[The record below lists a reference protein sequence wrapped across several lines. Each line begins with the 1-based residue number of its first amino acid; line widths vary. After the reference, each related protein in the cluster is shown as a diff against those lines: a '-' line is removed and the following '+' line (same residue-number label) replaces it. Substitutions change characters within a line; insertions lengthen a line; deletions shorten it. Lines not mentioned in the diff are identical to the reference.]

1 MKLMNDYIP
10 VFSLEMPKGEEV
22 GDEQE
27 GVGVG
32 VGVELMQLL
41 RED

>member
-22 GDEQE
+22 GEEQE
-27 GVGVG
+27 GVG
-32 VGVELMQLL
+32 VGVELMQLI
-41 RED
+41 REG